1 MCFNVALVVC
11 AVDICRSTGQTR
23 EMTSKQFNRKIGR
36 RVRRLRRENGM
47 TQGELSISS
56 GITRSA
62 IASIETGRQAMTAY
76 QVFLLG
82 KALNLK
88 NMSIMF
94 EMPESEVEESE
105 MKIVGVPDLN
115 DEQRNQVNKILSK
128 S

>member
-1 MCFNVALVVC
+1 
-11 AVDICRSTGQTR
+11 
-23 EMTSKQFNRKIGR
+23 
-36 RVRRLRRENGM
+36 M
-47 TQGELSISS
+47 TQEELSKSS

-82 KALNLK
+82 RALNLK

-94 EMPESEVEESE
+94 DMPELEVEESE
-105 MKIVGVPDLN
+105 MKIVGTPDLN
-115 DEQRNQVNKILSK
+115 DEQRKQVNNILTK